1 MSKVALLDEENLFE
15 LETAEEEEQLPIE
28 LFQEI
33 EVELCDHV
41 LHTAEGDETDGAIE
55 FIREIVE
62 NVKLEIDSLVQNNH
76 KKTFLNTLSKIITIL
91 LPVKVDTP
99 RKIIRVVKLIV
110 STAIKKWSEL
120 N

>member
-15 LETAEEEEQLPIE
+15 LETAEEEEQLTIE

-33 EVELCDHV
+33 EAEVCDHA

-62 NVKLEIDSLVQNNH
+62 NVKLGIDSLVQTNH
-76 KKTFLNTLSKIITIL
+76 EKTFLDTLSKIITIL
-91 LPVKVDTP
+91 LSAKVDKP
-99 RKIIRVVKLIV
+99 EKIIRV
-110 STAIKKWSEL
+110 STTTAKWPEL